1 MNYTPRM
8 IAAFVTI
15 AADRR
20 RRDLVEQFQIQTV
33 AAQGGKDAIKSTLK
47 ELSDAG

>member
-1 MNYTPRM
+1 MGYTPRM

-15 AADRR
+15 AADRHR
-20 RRDLVEQFQIQTV
+20 RELAEQFQIHAV

>member
-1 MNYTPRM
+1 MGYTPRM

-15 AADRR
+15 AADRNR
-20 RRDLVEQFQIQTV
+20 RELAEQLQIHAV
-33 AAQGGKDAIKSTLK
+33 AAQGGKDDIKSTLK

>member
-1 MNYTPRM
+1 MGYTPRM
-8 IAAFVTI
+8 VAAFVTI

-20 RRDLVEQFQIQTV
+20 RRELAEQFQIHVV

>member
-1 MNYTPRM
+1 MAYTPRM

-15 AADRR
+15 ASERR
-20 RRDLVEQFQIQTV
+20 RRELAEQFQVSAV
-33 AAQGGKDAIKSTLK
+33 AAQGGKDAIKSTMK

>member
-1 MNYTPRM
+1 MRYTPRM
-8 IAAFVTI
+8 VAAFVTI

-20 RRDLVEQFQIQTV
+20 RRELAEQFQIHAV
-33 AAQGGKDAIKSTLK
+33 AAQGTKDAIKSTLK